1 MTAVMEMSAKELVDG
16 LGPVF
21 ADRAARRDGSDAFVA
36 ENYAQMREAKLFS
49 AMAPRELG
57 GGGMR
62 YSEMCWLVRE
72 MSHYCGS
79 TALALSMHQHLVAAA
94 VLNHGQGR
102 PGEKL
107 LRMVAGGGKVLVS
120 TGGSDWLTSSGR
132 LERCEGGYRFT
143 ARKSFA
149 SGCQAGDVLVTSG
162 QLDGGE
168 AGKQVLHF
176 SVPMNA
182 EGVRI
187 ERDWEAMGMRGT
199 GSHSVMLEGV
209 FIPEAA
215 ISVRRPYGRYH
226 PLWNVT
232 LTVALPLIVSVYVG
246 LAEAAAEMARTSAA
260 AKGDDGVR
268 SILMGEVE
276 NELTVA
282 RMALESM
289 VANADE
295 LRSEVNLEHASRA
308 LVRKTIAVEAS
319 VRTAEKALEVVGGR
333 GYYRAA
339 GLERVLRDIHAGQF
353 HPLQTKHQQ
362 RFTGRVAMGLE
373 PVEA

>member
-1 MTAVMEMSAKELVDG
+1 MTAAMELSAREVVYG

-21 ADRAARRDGSDAFVA
+21 AERAARRGDSDAFVA
-36 ENYAQMREAKLFS
+36 ENYADMREAKLFS
-49 AMAPRELG
+49 AMVPRELG
-57 GGGMR
+57 GGGMA
-62 YSEMCWLVRE
+62 YSEMCRLVRE
-72 MSHYCGS
+72 LSHHCGS

-107 LRMVAGGGKVLVS
+107 LRMVAGGEKVLVS
-120 TGGSDWLTSSGR
+120 TGGADWLTSSGR

-149 SGCQAGDVLVTSG
+149 SGCPAGDVLVTSG
-162 QLDGGE
+162 QLDDGE

-176 SVPMNA
+176 AVPMNA

-199 GSHSVMLEGV
+199 GSHSVVLEGV

-215 ISVRRPYGRYH
+215 VSVRRPCGHYH
-226 PLWNVT
+226 AVWNVS
-232 LTVALPLIVSVYVG
+232 LTVALPLIAAAYVG
-246 LAEAAAEMARTSAA
+246 LAEAAAEMARANSAK
-260 AKGDDGVR
+260 KGDDGVR

-276 NELTVA
+276 NELTTA
-282 RMALESM
+282 QMALESM
-289 VANADE
+289 VANAGE
-295 LRSEVNLEHASRA
+295 LRSEVTMEHANRA

-319 VRTAEKALEVVGGR
+319 LRTAETALEVVGGR

-339 GLERVLRDIHAGQF
+339 GLERILRDLHAGQF

-362 RFTGRVAMGLE
+362 RLTGRLAMGLE
-373 PVEA
+373 PIAL

>member
-1 MTAVMEMSAKELVDG
+1 MTATELGREALVNE
-16 LGPVF
+16 LGPLF
-21 ADRAARRDGSDAFVA
+21 AERAARRGDADEFVV
-36 ENYAQMREAKLFS
+36 ENYADLRAARLFS
-49 AMAPRELG
+49 AMVPRELG
-57 GGGMR
+57 GGGMA
-62 YSEMCWLVRE
+62 YSGMCGLLRE

-107 LRMVAGGGKVLVS
+107 LRMVAGGEKVLVS
-120 TGGSDWLTSSGR
+120 TGGADWLTSSGR

-143 ARKSFA
+143 ARKGFA
-149 SGCQAGDVLVTSG
+149 SGCPAGDVLVTSG
-162 QLDGGE
+162 QLDSE

-176 SVPMNA
+176 AVPMNA

-199 GSHSVMLEGV
+199 GSHSVVLEGV

-215 ISVRRPYGRYH
+215 VTVRRPCGQYH
-226 PLWNVT
+226 AVWNVV
-232 LTVALPLIVSVYVG
+232 LTVALPLIASVYVG
-246 LAEAAAEMARTSAA
+246 LAEAAAEMARASAA
-260 AKGDDGVR
+260 KKGDDGVR

-276 NELTVA
+276 NELTTA
-282 RMALESM
+282 QMALESM
-289 VANADE
+289 VANAGE
-295 LRSEVNLEHASRA
+295 LRAEVSLQHANRA

-319 VRTAEKALEVVGGR
+319 VRAAEKALEVVGGR

-339 GLERVLRDIHAGQF
+339 GLERILRDLHAGQF
-353 HPLQTKHQQ
+353 HPLQAKYQQ
-362 RFTGRVAMGLE
+362 RLTGRVAMGLE